1 MKADPFRLRA
11 GYSRYSS
18 PFKNNE
24 ELSRENFSFGAGIN
38 YGSYYFDFAYVLSQA
53 HDQYQ
58 MYNEQFVN
66 PTDLVYTDH
75 NLVITLGFRY

>member
-11 GYSRYSS
+11 GYSRHSS

-38 YGSYYFDFAYVLSQA
+38 YGSYYFDLAYVLSQA

-58 MYNEQFVN
+58 MYNEEFVN
-66 PTDLVYTDH
+66 PTELVYTNH
-75 NLVITLGFRY
+75 NLVITLGCRY